1 LFIAVHAEHPNRRP
15 PDGRLPD
22 DPDPIPFEVVRPF
35 LVAGM
40 EQRGRDIGV
49 RVDSREVAS
58 LVEIAVDA
66 SKAEVR
72 IIIGSAVL
80 ARANVFD
87 VERGER

>member
-1 LFIAVHAEHPNRRP
+1 L
-15 PDGRLPD
+15 
-22 DPDPIPFEVVRPF
+22 
-35 LVAGM
+35 
-40 EQRGRDIGV
+40 
-49 RVDSREVAS
+49 RVDSRELAS